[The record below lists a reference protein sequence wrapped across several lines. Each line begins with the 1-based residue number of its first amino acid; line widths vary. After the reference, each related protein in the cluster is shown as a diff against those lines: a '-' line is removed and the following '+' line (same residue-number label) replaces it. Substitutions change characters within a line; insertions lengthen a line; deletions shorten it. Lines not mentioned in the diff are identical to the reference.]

1 MQQLKSEE
9 CKIRPQ
15 RSDNASNPRN
25 VLNSST
31 ETCTYTGKKNSSS
44 SGLNSLYNENNIHII
59 INNIWIAPYSI
70 LSPFTD
76 RQLDNATYHQRS
88 LAVLKFLV
96 PWHLMYLAPSGSV
109 LFSLKHPE

>member
-31 ETCTYTGKKNSSS
+31 ETCTYTGKKNLSSPRRTLHHLDKF
-44 SGLNSLYNENNIHII
+44 GNNILPNALKCLEYTLE
-59 INNIWIAPYSI
+59 INAW
-70 LSPFTD
+70 
-76 RQLDNATYHQRS
+76 
-88 LAVLKFLV
+88 
-96 PWHLMYLAPSGSV
+96 
-109 LFSLKHPE
+109 